1 MVRIILLPQFN
12 ILFWFRCLTWLKG
25 KGKLWKALYY
35 PLYYYH
41 RWKCAVVGIEILP
54 GTHIGKGL
62 TLTHCGGVIVNPNSL
77 IGENVKLFQGVT
89 IGGWK
94 GGVPQIGSNVMI
106 CAGAKVIGNVRIGNN
121 VVVGANAVVTHDVPD
136 NAVVAGVPARIVSMK
151 GEELYAR
158 G

>member
-1 MVRIILLPQFN
+1 MLYGLLYHHYKWKSARLGIDIMV
-12 ILFWFRCLTWLKG
+12 
-25 KGKLWKALYY
+25 
-35 PLYYYH
+35 
-41 RWKCAVVGIEILP
+41 
-54 GTHIGKGL
+54 GTRIGKGFCIG
-62 TLTHCGGVIVNPNSL
+62 HYSGNVVNASAI
-77 IGENVKLFQGVT
+77 IGEDCMMLQGVT